1 MKNIFFLL
9 TGILIGSLISWPGIL
24 GIRNWKCFFDIVD
37 KSNNDEISLKATL
50 AVSPKYLLNGD
61 NNNLLSKIRIVSD
74 ACFR

>member
-1 MKNIFFLL
+1 MKNIFFLI

-24 GIRNWKCFFDIVD
+24 GISNWKCFFDIVD
-37 KSNNDEISLKATL
+37 KSNKDEISLKATL

-61 NNNLLSKIRIVSD
+61 NNNVLSKIRVVSD